1 MSFQCRQFL
10 RTATFIRKIYY
21 NQAPINLYKQI
32 AACVHPIKARITRS
46 TRPLLAIPQF
56 QLSSCGDRSFQ
67 YFSALF
73 INAFFVNSSHNLHI
87 FKANLV
93 KIIDES
99 YQKFTNLFMNF
110 DIQAKSYGFWNKLH

>member
-10 RTATFIRKIYY
+10 RIATFIHKIYY

-32 AACVHPIKARITRS
+32 AACVHPIKARMTRS
-46 TRPLLAIPQF
+46 TRPLLAIPHF

-93 KIIDES
+93 KTIDES
-99 YQKFTNLFMNF
+99 YQKFTNLFINF
-110 DIQAKSYGFWNKLH
+110 DIQAKSYGFWNELH